1 MSTGLD
7 ELRPLTAGR
16 LLSIRREVRQVT
28 EDEPEQALLCNARVL
43 AECCYQAGQR
53 VFSDGGEVL
62 DALTCREMEALL
74 SALAAGESRAGLPGT
89 GGGASSVNPGFD
101 NARFRR
107 LREAGG

>member
-1 MSTGLD
+1 MSVSLD

-16 LLSIRREVRQVT
+16 LLSIRREVRRET
-28 EDEPEQALLCNARVL
+28 EDELEQALLCNARVL

-53 VFSDGGEVL
+53 VFPDGGGVL

-74 SALAAGESRAGLPGT
+74 SALAAGGSPAGLPD
-89 GGGASSVNPGFD
+89 GGGAASVNPGFD
-101 NARFRR
+101 DARFRR